1 MSYIRFLIILL
12 LASLCFPYVQAQTPN
27 DIRFTHL
34 GLENGLSHSTVL
46 SITQDKEGCIWLATY
61 DGVNKYDGYEFHVY
75 RNQDKNPRS
84 IASNTATCIATDEEN
99 RIWVGTKEGLSL
111 YNADL
116 DNFTNYFYRE
126 KQTNTQV
133 NTIQP
138 LSDGRLLLGTTRG
151 VFFFDI
157 KHETF
162 KKAGIPIQTDYA
174 AFYKDG
180 NTVYIG
186 TNHVYTFSLS
196 NKKLKKL
203 VTLPGAKK
211 IQSIL
216 AEGAEIWI
224 GTEGQ
229 GLFIYNKDTRKLK
242 NYTTANTAILS
253 SNFVRSIATD
263 NLQRIWIGTYN
274 GLFIY
279 DKGLF
284 HAYKSSFVE
293 TGSLSQNSVRCI
305 FRDSQGG
312 MWLGTY
318 WGGISYYHPLYN
330 RFTHICHQP
339 FTNSLNDNVISCIV
353 EDYAHN
359 LWVGTSNGGLNY
371 YDPHTQNFSFP
382 TAGTPYQN
390 FFKDIKTIYPNPSDH
405 KTYVGAHA
413 GGILVL
419 DANRRI
425 CASLNT
431 SNSNLTSNNI
441 YAIASD
447 GTKDGLWIGSLD
459 RLFHYNLKA
468 NHFTP
473 FVKDSEGKRI
483 PAEIHTLFRDPRG
496 ALWIGSEQGLAS
508 YYFKGNALHP
518 NTDYT
523 IPPILRKSNIYYIC
537 ESSSRK
543 ALLVGSNKGLFML
556 YKNSKTYKRYTT
568 ENGLPGN
575 TVYGILESSNNDLWI
590 STNQG
595 LSCMDGKKRT
605 FRNFSM
611 QDGLQSNQFSEGSCC
626 MDADGNMYFGGINGI
641 TKFNPLTLGNN
652 PYSPRPIITG
662 LTVFNQLVRPGD
674 TTGILEKSIER
685 SEEIT
690 LKPSQNT
697 FSLSFTVPNYIAG
710 QHNTFAYMLQGY
722 DKEWRT
728 AGSARTASYA
738 NLPAGDYTFH
748 LKSANNDGVWN
759 TMPVVLHIR
768 VLPEWYHT
776 WWAILLF
783 TLIVLFTTSQVIRFL
798 WARKIM
804 KEQLKLERV
813 DKKRREEINQMKIRF
828 YVNMSHELRTPLTLI
843 TAPLRE
849 LMSRITGG
857 WEREQLNYIE
867 RNTNRLLHIVNQ
879 VMDYRRT
886 ELGAFKL
893 HLRKFAPGSYIKR
906 IFEQFEQQA
915 KKQDIYYVLEDELP
929 KGQPVLCDPDYI
941 DLILN
946 NLLSNA
952 FKYSRMHDSVK
963 LRISQENTFLVL
975 QVSDTGI
982 GIPKEKQAKIFERF
996 YQVENGHGGSG
1007 IGLSLVEKLV
1017 ESHHGRIE
1025 LESAPGEGATFTV
1038 WLPQDESVYAPAELQ
1053 ELDRESSET
1062 TPLPVSPTPS
1072 PTEAIQAT
1080 TDIPQV
1086 HTKDTSTR
1094 HDNTVLVVEDN
1105 DEMRHFISK
1114 GLSDSFNVEEA
1125 RDGMEALD
1133 ILNERKN
1140 IDIIVTDVMMPRMNG
1155 IDLCKAVRR
1164 NIQTCHI
1171 PVFFLSAKA
1180 DVTYQQE
1187 GLESGANDY
1196 IPKPFSLDILRTK
1209 LQNTLDTRDRAF
1221 AHYQES
1227 EDIKP
1232 EKLTNNTLDEEFL
1245 KKAIE
1250 VINENMANTDFSI
1263 DEFAANMNISR
1274 SNLYRK
1280 VKAIT
1285 GQSTNDF
1292 IYKIKFNYACR
1303 LLKEGKYN
1311 VSEISYMT
1319 GFNTPSY
1326 FATCFKK
1333 YMGCLPTEYGKKAK

>member
-1 MSYIRFLIILL
+1 MSCIRFLIMSL
-12 LASLCFPYVQAQTPN
+12 LAGLCSFYVQAQTPN

-84 IASNTATCIATDEEN
+84 IASNTTTCIAADDESG
-99 RIWVGTKEGLSL
+99 IWVGTKEGLSR

-116 DNFTNYFYRE
+116 DDFTNYFLRDA
-126 KQTNTQV
+126 QGNAQV

-138 LSDGRLLLGTTRG
+138 LPDGRLLLGTTHG
-151 VFFFDI
+151 IAFFDTRY
-157 KHETF
+157 KTF
-162 KKAGIPIQTDYA
+162 QKVNIPAPADLA
-174 AFYKDG
+174 AFCRDG

-186 TNHVYTFSLS
+186 TNAIYTYSLS
-196 NKKLKKL
+196 NKQLKKL
-203 VTLPGAKK
+203 ISLPGVRK
-211 IQSIL
+211 IQTIL
-216 AEGAEIWI
+216 VDGNEIWL

-229 GLFIYNKDTRKLK
+229 GLFIYDKNTRKLK
-242 NYTTANTAILS
+242 NHTTANTPVLS
-253 SNFVRSIATD
+253 SNFIRSIATD
-263 NLQRIWIGTYN
+263 NQQRIWIGTYN

-279 DKGLF
+279 ERGQF

-293 TGSLSQNSVRCI
+293 TESLSQNSVRCI

-312 MWLGTY
+312 MWLGTF
-318 WGGISYYHPLYN
+318 WGGISYYHPLCI
-330 RFTHICHQP
+330 RFTHLLHRP
-339 FTNSLNDNVISCIV
+339 FINSLNDNVISSIV
-353 EDYAHN
+353 EDAGHN
-359 LWVGTSNGGLNY
+359 LWIGTSNNGPNY
-371 YDPHTQNFSFP
+371 YDVKAHRFTFP
-382 TAGTPYQN
+382 LEGTPFRNQ
-390 FFKDIKTIYPNPSDH
+390 FKDVKTIYPNSYDH
-405 KTYVGAHA
+405 KTYIGSHA
-413 GGILVL
+413 GGLLVL
-419 DANRRI
+419 DNNRRVSACI
-425 CASLNT
+425 NT
-431 SNSNLTSNNI
+431 ANSNLTSDNI
-441 YAIASD
+441 YAITSD
-447 GTKDGLWIGSLD
+447 GTKNGLWIGSLEQ
-459 RLFHYNLKA
+459 LFHYDLTSNR
-468 NHFTP
+468 FTP
-473 FVKDSEGKRI
+473 FTKDSKGRRV
-483 PAEIHTLFRDPRG
+483 PTEIHTLFRDSQG
-496 ALWIGSEQGLAS
+496 ALWVGGEQRLDT
-508 YYFKGNALHP
+508 YYLKGKVLHP
-518 NTDYT
+518 NAGYA
-523 IPPILRKSNIYYIC
+523 IPAILKRANIYYIG
-537 ESSSRK
+537 ESHSRK

-568 ENGLPGN
+568 ENGLSGN
-575 TVYGILESSNNDLWI
+575 TVYGILEASNNDLWI

-595 LSCMDGKKRT
+595 LSCLDGKKGT

-626 MDADGNMYFGGINGI
+626 MDAEGNMYFGGINGI

-674 TTGILEKSIER
+674 STGILEKSIER
-685 SEEIT
+685 SGKIT

-857 WEREQLNYIE
+857 WEREQLNYIN

-929 KGQPVLCDPDYI
+929 TGQPVLCDPDYI

-1038 WLPQDESVYAPAELQ
+1038 WLPQEESVYAPAELH
-1053 ELDRESSET
+1053 ELDNESSET
-1062 TPLPVSPTPS
+1062 TPQPAFPAPS
-1072 PTEAIQAT
+1072 PTEAMQAT
-1080 TDIPQV
+1080 TNVPQV
-1086 HTKDTSTR
+1086 HTEDNPNR
-1094 HDNTVLVVEDN
+1094 HPNTVLVVEDN

-1114 GLSDSFNVEEA
+1114 GLSDRFNVEEA
-1125 RDGMEALD
+1125 RDGMEALE
-1133 ILNERKN
+1133 ILNERKS

-1180 DVTYQQE
+1180 DVIYQQE

-1227 EDIKP
+1227 EDIRP

-1292 IYKIKFNYACR
+1292 IYKIKFNHACR

-1333 YMGCLPTEYGKKAK
+1333 YMGCLPTEYGKSAK